1 MKEPEIAFIG
11 FQSIDESEI
20 SVIKG
25 IVLKS
30 LNKLSK
36 KAEIELIRLEL
47 KQHKHAKEFMH
58 EMKAV
63 LFLKNNRISA
73 TDSDKNIYKALSG
86 VMCKLDKESEHKERT
101 KNSSKS
107 SK

>member
-1 MKEPEIAFIG
+1 MKEPEVEFIG
-11 FQSIDESEI
+11 FKDIDDSEI

-25 IVLKS
+25 IVLKT

-36 KAEIELIRLEL
+36 RTEIELIRLEL
-47 KQHKHAKEFMH
+47 KQHKHAKEFVH

-73 TDSDKNIYKALSG
+73 TDTDKNIYKALSG
-86 VMCKLDKESEHKERT
+86 VMCKLDKESEHK
-101 KNSSKS
+101 KKD
-107 SK
+107 

>member
-1 MKEPEIAFIG
+1 MKEPEVAFIG
-11 FQSIDESEI
+11 FKNIDDSEI
-20 SVIKG
+20 SIIKG

-47 KQHKHAKEFMH
+47 KLHKHANEFVH
-58 EMKAV
+58 EIKAV

-73 TDSDKNIYKALSG
+73 TDTDKNIYKALSN
-86 VMCKLDKESEHKERT
+86 VMCKLDKESEHKE
-101 KNSSKS
+101 KN
-107 SK
+107 